1 MCPVGD
7 RFAVGAATLS
17 LLAAYA
23 EEAPTLL
30 LIDDAHL
37 LDASSAEAIRFA
49 LRRMLAEP
57 LGAVLAVREDEP
69 SLLDDA
75 DLPTLHVVGLDRA
88 AATGLLGGVPAET
101 ADRLYLATAGNPLA
115 LTELARDTS
124 RLATLA
130 IDAPIPVPAK
140 VTRAFARRAALL
152 DASAQRLLALATVD
166 ESADLATIDRAA
178 QLLDLDVGGLAAA
191 EKAGLV
197 RIVSGRVEFRHA
209 LARAAIYGASPPEY
223 RREAHRALARA
234 LPDRDVGPACLA
246 SGSGGNRNRRHCV
259 RSPRA
264 GGFARATAERVCRL
278 ERGI

>member
-1 MCPVGD
+1 MLLGRERERAAIDGLLATIRSGQSAVLALVGEPGIGKTSLLTYAEDGATGLALLRARGVESEMQLPFAGLYELLRPALHLLGRIPAPRAAALEVALALRPNVSGGD

-57 LGAVLAVREDEP
+57 LGAVLAVREDEA

-75 DLPTLHVVGLDRA
+75 DLPTLHIGGLDRA
-88 AATGLLGGVPAET
+88 AATGLLGGVPSET
-101 ADRLYLATAGNPLA
+101 ADRLYQATAGNPLA

-124 RLATLA
+124 RLATLS

-140 VTRAFARRAALL
+140 VTRAFRSTGCAA
-152 DASAQRLLALATVD
+152 
-166 ESADLATIDRAA
+166 
-178 QLLDLDVGGLAAA
+178 
-191 EKAGLV
+191 
-197 RIVSGRVEFRHA
+197 
-209 LARAAIYGASPPEY
+209 
-223 RREAHRALARA
+223 
-234 LPDRDVGPACLA
+234 
-246 SGSGGNRNRRHCV
+246 
-259 RSPRA
+259 
-264 GGFARATAERVCRL
+264 
-278 ERGI
+278 